1 MGVRISELPA
11 STDLYEGC
19 CLPVVT
25 NDETKKLSYGLLKE
39 KLNQDLTK
47 VDSVEV
53 GTTTTGNPGT
63 QASVENTGTDKEVV
77 LNFTIPK
84 GEKGD
89 KGNTGARGPQGEQGE
104 KGDKGDKG
112 DKGEDGAKTVTVE
125 DLLEEGV
132 KVATLIIDGTPYNV
146 LVPESGLAGVDL
158 TQEEYEALEE
168 AGEIQEAVDYY
179 VETDEDYEL
188 NSSQIAHGDT
198 DVETELDELNSK
210 LTMHNA
216 ELIAT
221 SGKKIRFVRSGIFVF
236 ASCSSYIDKN
246 ELNALTIPIGFRP
259 YTTIDIP
266 FTAQS
271 QSDSYTQYID
281 VTANGRFEFSGTGR
295 VIFATVWVTN
305 DNLPS

>member
-1 MGVRISELPA
+1 MGVRISELPE

-77 LNFTIPK
+77 LSFTIPK

-125 DLLEEGV
+125 DLLEQGV

-188 NSSQIAHGDT
+188 NSSQIAHGNT
-198 DVETELDELNSK
+198 DVETELNGLNSK
-210 LTMHNA
+210 LEPYNLGEFANNRNGYESLALSALSAFNNGHK
-216 ELIAT
+216 
-221 SGKKIRFVRSGIFVF
+221 GKMFAIVTGSDYVGVEVYKVRTVVNNIKVIIYFYNKIVVCGCTNGDVNLVK
-236 ASCSSYIDKN
+236 AVT
-246 ELNALTIPIGFRP
+246 LT
-259 YTTIDIP
+259 
-266 FTAQS
+266 
-271 QSDSYTQYID
+271 D
-281 VTANGRFEFSGTGR
+281 VS
-295 VIFATVWVTN
+295 
-305 DNLPS
+305 